1 MFLPPSQST
10 RKADNIQFDKAIL
23 MRINANK
30 EVL

>member
-1 MFLPPSQST
+1 MFLPPSQSA
-10 RKADNIQFDKAIL
+10 RKADNIHFDKAIL